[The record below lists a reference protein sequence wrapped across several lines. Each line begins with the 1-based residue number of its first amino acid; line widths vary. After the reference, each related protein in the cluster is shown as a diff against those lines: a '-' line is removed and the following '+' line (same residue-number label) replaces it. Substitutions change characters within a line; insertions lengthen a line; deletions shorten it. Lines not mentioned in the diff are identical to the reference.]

1 MVVVQ
6 VGKMLYQPNMVVVPE
21 GLLTKVLEFISPE
34 TKSDA
39 FSPST
44 SISTALSSP
53 ATSYSQPSS
62 GIATASTPSPMPQ
75 DGTDTEDRS
84 ADVLLVLQIG
94 MWICITLIITLVAAL
109 VFFGLQ
115 FRRSKRLPQVAEMS
129 NEAKNDNIY
138 NAGSSRSA
146 RRSFPS
152 ISRPFPHADSSHA
165 SPVQDF
171 NSSFGDFHVL
181 RVHNEQYI
189 QEHEMQHAR
198 NVQAEHL
205 ARHGVQSYPSEQQ
218 PRELSGRRT
227 AEQDSLHMGQT
238 SQYWI

>member
-1 MVVVQ
+1 
-6 VGKMLYQPNMVVVPE
+6 MLHQPNMIVVPE
-21 GLLTKVLEFISPE
+21 GLLTKVLEVISPE
-34 TKSDA
+34 TTSNA
-39 FSPST
+39 LTPST

-53 ATSYSQPSS
+53 ATPYSQPSS
-62 GIATASTPSPMPQ
+62 GIVTASTPSAVPQ
-75 DGTDTEDRS
+75 GGTDSEDRS

-94 MWICITLIITLVAAL
+94 MWICITLIIALIAAL
-109 VFFGLQ
+109 VFVGLQ
-115 FRRSKRLPQVAEMS
+115 FRRSQRPLRVAEMS
-129 NEAKNDNIY
+129 NDAKNDKIY
-138 NAGSSRSA
+138 DAGSSRST

-152 ISRPFPHADSSHA
+152 ISRPFPHADGSHA
-165 SPVQDF
+165 SPVQDS

-181 RVHNEQYI
+181 RVHNEQHI
-189 QEHEMQHAR
+189 QEYEMQHAR

-218 PRELSGRRT
+218 PRELSGRRA